1 MEKKLMV
8 LGAGFPQKN
17 LIEAAKQLGYKTV
30 VASIP
35 GNYPGFEVADE
46 ISYADITKPEEVL
59 KAAVDFKI
67 DGIATCC
74 IDLGIRS
81 LGYVCEK
88 LGLVGLT
95 ADAADRCNNK
105 QLMKRAF
112 RDHNVNT
119 APFFEVKNAEEIA
132 EAMKSLQYPVVL
144 KAVDLQGSNGVYIC
158 RNEEDLNEA
167 YAAVKDLSKVDYFV
181 LEEYISGVELGAQA
195 FVYKGEILFI
205 LPHGDNTY
213 MSHTAIPV
221 GHYVPLDLTEEQE
234 KSVISECEKAIR
246 SLGLDNCAV
255 NIDLIMRD
263 GKVYLLELTGRVGA
277 TCLPELVSIY
287 YGLDYYKM
295 IVLLAMGE
303 DPVEFFKKGE
313 HKKVANASRMLFSP
327 KSGTVKKITI
337 PEEFLK
343 SEDIYDLS
351 LIIEEGDQV
360 NEFTTAKDRIGQLI
374 VKGSS
379 YDACERKIQE
389 VIAGIDL
396 DIQ

>member
-35 GNYPGFEVADE
+35 GNYPGFAAADE
-46 ISYADITKPEEVL
+46 ISYTDITNPEEIL
-59 KAAVDFKI
+59 KAATDFKI

-88 LGLVGLT
+88 LGLVGLN

-105 QLMKRAF
+105 QLMKRSF
-112 RDHNVNT
+112 REHNVNT
-119 APFFEVKNAEEIA
+119 ALFFEVKNDREIA
-132 EAMKSLQYPVVL
+132 EAMKSLSYPVVL

-158 RNEEDLNEA
+158 HNEEELNEA
-167 YAAVKDLSKVDYFV
+167 YEEVRELSKVDYFV
-181 LEEYISGVELGAQA
+181 LEEFISGIELGAQA

-221 GHYVPLDLTEEQE
+221 GHYVPLDLTPEQ
-234 KSVISECEKAIR
+234 KQSVITECEKAIR

-255 NIDLIMRD
+255 NIDLIMKD
-263 GKVYLLELTGRVGA
+263 GKVYLLELTGRAGA

-287 YGLDYYKM
+287 YGIDYYKM

-303 DPVEFFKKGE
+303 DPAIYFKQGE
-313 HKKVANASRMLFSP
+313 HGNVANASRMLFSP
-327 KSGTVKKITI
+327 KSGKVRKISI
-337 PEEFLK
+337 PADFLNAD
-343 SEDIYDLS
+343 DIYDLS

-360 NEFTTAKDRIGQLI
+360 NEFTTAKDRIGQVI
-374 VKGSS
+374 VKGSD
-379 YDACERKIQE
+379 YATCERRIQE
-389 VIAGIDL
+389 VITGIQL